1 MIMGISIEAEL
12 QDIVDLLN
20 GPGSPVDF
28 IVDDKNAY
36 EAVESLIDKYDE
48 LNDLL
53 DSIQSMVS

>member
-1 MIMGISIEAEL
+1 MGISIEAEL

>member
-1 MIMGISIEAEL
+1 MGISIEAEL

-28 IVDDKNAY
+28 IVDYKNAY

>member
-1 MIMGISIEAEL
+1 MGISIEAEL

-53 DSIQSMVS
+53 DSIQSMIS